1 MEKQRARLT
10 ELLESEAS
18 AFKGIDGIYVE
29 SVDIFKQKGLI
40 SIMLSGADSLEPDN
54 DLACYLDKLNEYY
67 KNTVNLI
74 FTDISD
80 LNGITG
86 KIASLIKYQVLRD
99 SDSEI
104 IEQSCVMD
112 LSCDEGKFD
121 IILPGYWENLY
132 SDNEIKEI
140 KAAVCRSCKLITGID
155 PSDADGIELRVVYNR
170 AGGDDVLSPEEII
183 RRAKENGT
191 YYENDGNYEKPGK
204 RKKKTEGQSDRVE
217 EKEEEP
223 KDKKLSTSSWEYK
236 SQQGLKEAKEEEG
249 GKKELRRPPNAEGA
263 IFGRVKTDAKRSR

>member
-86 KIASLIKYQVLRD
+86 KIAYQ
-99 SDSEI
+99 I
-104 IEQSCVMD
+104 
-112 LSCDEGKFD
+112 
-121 IILPGYWENLY
+121 P
-132 SDNEIKEI
+132 
-140 KAAVCRSCKLITGID
+140 
-155 PSDADGIELRVVYNR
+155 
-170 AGGDDVLSPEEII
+170 
-183 RRAKENGT
+183 
-191 YYENDGNYEKPGK
+191 
-204 RKKKTEGQSDRVE
+204 
-217 EKEEEP
+217 
-223 KDKKLSTSSWEYK
+223 
-236 SQQGLKEAKEEEG
+236 GLK
-249 GKKELRRPPNAEGA
+249 R
-263 IFGRVKTDAKRSR
+263 FGF

>member
-10 ELLESEAS
+10 ELLESKAS
-18 AFKGIDGIYVE
+18 AFEGIDGIYVE

-112 LSCDEGKFD
+112 LSCDVRHY
-121 IILPGYWENLY
+121 P
-132 SDNEIKEI
+132 
-140 KAAVCRSCKLITGID
+140 
-155 PSDADGIELRVVYNR
+155 
-170 AGGDDVLSPEEII
+170 AGLLG
-183 RRAKENGT
+183 
-191 YYENDGNYEKPGK
+191 
-204 RKKKTEGQSDRVE
+204 
-217 EKEEEP
+217 EP
-223 KDKKLSTSSWEYK
+223 VF
-236 SQQGLKEAKEEEG
+236 
-249 GKKELRRPPNAEGA
+249 R
-263 IFGRVKTDAKRSR
+263 